1 MNIRITKELAELIRE
16 TAIHCGK
23 NDSDIIRAAFNSFL
37 RWSESVVHISVDNV
51 YYKSGNIVKTVRGI
65 GNVDDPEK
73 FKKHLAERCLLE
85 LRKPKRTFRMK
96 YPALPAHAPV
106 TMQEALQME
115 CYIDEH

>member
-23 NDSDIIRAAFNSFL
+23 SDSDIIRAAYNSFL
-37 RWSESVVHISVDNV
+37 RWSESVVHIPIGKV
-51 YYKSGNIVKTVRGI
+51 YYKSGDIIKSVRGI